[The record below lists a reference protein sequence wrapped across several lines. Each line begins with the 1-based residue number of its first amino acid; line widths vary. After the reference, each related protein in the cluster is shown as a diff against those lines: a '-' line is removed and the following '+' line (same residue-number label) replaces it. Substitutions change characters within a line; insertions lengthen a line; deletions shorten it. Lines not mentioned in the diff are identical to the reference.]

1 MLSVAGLV
9 LISLSVN
16 SVAVE
21 RPTLPRDVLEDGLSK
36 ANCTIPPERA
46 SVLGSEPL
54 GKALRIVE
62 VPCWRGA
69 VNVGSVLFSVPPG
82 RPGDARV
89 VMLERWHGD
98 RVRPG
103 YSVASPSYDPE
114 TRTLMSHRKGR
125 SAGDCGTIVEWKW
138 TGWYFRLTHV
148 WDKARCDGEPFEWEN
163 RFSWQVY
170 PKP

>member
-1 MLSVAGLV
+1 MLSVTGLV
-9 LISLSVN
+9 LISLSFN
-16 SVAVE
+16 SAGVD
-21 RPTLPRDVLEDGLSK
+21 RPTLPRSVLQDGFSK
-36 ANCTIPPERA
+36 ARCTVPPERA
-46 SVLGSEPL
+46 SVVGSEQIGRGL
-54 GKALRIVE
+54 QIVE
-62 VPCWRGA
+62 VSCWRGA

-82 RPGDARV
+82 RPEGARV

-103 YSVASPSYDPE
+103 YSVASPSYDSD
-114 TRTLMSHRKGR
+114 TRTLTSHWKGR

-138 TGWYFRLTHV
+138 TGWYFRLLHV
-148 WDKARCDGEPFEWEN
+148 WDKAHCDGELFEWDN